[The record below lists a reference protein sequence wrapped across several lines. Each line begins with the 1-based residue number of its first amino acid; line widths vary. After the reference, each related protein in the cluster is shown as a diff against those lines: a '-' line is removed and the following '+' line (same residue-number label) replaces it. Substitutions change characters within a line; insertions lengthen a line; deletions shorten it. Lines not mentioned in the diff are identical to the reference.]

1 MSSSPVVSPAR
12 TGARSPAL
20 RARRYLCAAL
30 ALLGTMP
37 AWALPV
43 TPGATERAFEPA
55 RSEIGFVLRT
65 RWGQQLD
72 GRFPDWSG
80 VILALPGGAHQVR
93 LTLDTAGVEIVGSRS
108 YTRITRGAG
117 FFDVE
122 RHPEALFV
130 SDPYPT
136 ALLRDGGDMTGVL
149 SIRGIAQRESFR
161 IEPATCDRPAID
173 CDVVGQGDIRRSR
186 YAMDRW
192 GYALAD
198 QVRFTLRIRAVA
210 PR

>member
-1 MSSSPVVSPAR
+1 MSPAVPLNSPR
-12 TGARSPAL
+12 SGAAARLPL
-20 RARRYLCAAL
+20 RAWGLAAL
-30 ALLGTMP
+30 MLSAAT
-37 AWALPV
+37 AQAAQDA
-43 TPGATERAFEPA
+43 GAERAFDTA
-55 RSEIGFVLRT
+55 RSDIGFVLRT

-80 VILALPGGAHQVR
+80 VIRTLPDGAHQVR
-93 LTLDTAGVEIVGSRS
+93 LTLETGGVEISGSRS

-117 FFDVE
+117 FFDVA
-122 RHPEALFV
+122 RYPEAVFV

-136 ALLRDGGDMTGVL
+136 SLLRDGGEMTGVL
-149 SIRGIAQRESFR
+149 RIRGIGQRESFR
-161 IEPATCDRPAID
+161 IEPATCARPAID

-198 QVRFTLRIRAVA
+198 QVRFMLRIRAVVA
-210 PR
+210 D